1 MEYTQIGRP
10 GSLYICLTRGFEPSE
25 FRTRGRTRTLI
36 RRVNLLEPHP
46 DPSKLSQIE
55 FSPQPSTSTRPIDI
69 TDLFPWIPSP
79 LTYFRRKKLLYF
91 ARSVHRVYKR
101 RTQYLLYTASMI
113 SFVGFDIALSKQQTL
128 LDPLGETLATYSRCN
143 MLQLFPG
150 VTDFGFRKRSL
161 AVFRHEPP
169 IKTLADTHD
178 RHEIVLTPRQ
188 RTETDICRAL

>member
-1 MEYTQIGRP
+1 
-10 GSLYICLTRGFEPSE
+10 
-25 FRTRGRTRTLI
+25 
-36 RRVNLLEPHP
+36 
-46 DPSKLSQIE
+46 
-55 FSPQPSTSTRPIDI
+55 
-69 TDLFPWIPSP
+69 
-79 LTYFRRKKLLYF
+79 
-91 ARSVHRVYKR
+91 
-101 RTQYLLYTASMI
+101 MI

-178 RHEIVLTPRQ
+178 RHEIADLRKRLRDVSINVGGGRRSRQ
-188 RTETDICRAL
+188 HTFRSYDHISTENDYPDRQLGLKTVCIKDSNGILAAVAAVIACLSSPGGLNFGKRYGSFASNSDIEVDMDCSMRASALDGHA